1 MDLDLERVKGLLGP
15 NKVTQPIATNQF
27 MQGEKKQVRRPR
39 EHVDIMAMMASVDKQ
54 HHLAVNTRHLHVQM
68 KEHLSAPTPASAHVQ
83 PQPPP
88 PPPPPHRMT
97 ISQPPPPPPPPPRAA
112 MAPMA
117 PMAPMTPMTPMTPP
131 SLAASVDSDG
141 YTTAFFEKH
150 TFLALCLFL
159 IDPNIACNRVEVA
172 AETLS
177 CFLRDLGKNLDN
189 EKNLFKTCG
198 FSRRKNSE
206 DVLNNMKALLASND
220 TDALLLDGSTAAAD
234 VITYA
239 SKLLMKNVC
248 IVDYEAMV
256 RKDYVSNPLAS
267 WVLFKKSEA
276 TGAFSMFH
284 NPDNIL
290 IGVKIEADLV
300 KMGLLTKL
308 IKEAKASYVNKLG
321 KIMGVSKVEL
331 LQKYA

>member
-15 NKVTQPIATNQF
+15 NKVTQPIAMNRF

-54 HHLAVNTRHLHVQM
+54 QHLAVNTRHLHVQM
-68 KEHLSAPTPASAHVQ
+68 KEHLSAPTPAPASASTHVHV
-83 PQPPP
+83 QPPP
-88 PPPPPHRMT
+88 PPPRMT
-97 ISQPPPPPPPPPRAA
+97 ISQPPPPPPPRAA
-112 MAPMA
+112 MAAMA
-117 PMAPMTPMTPMTPP
+117 PP

-150 TFLALCLFL
+150 TFLALCLFM

-198 FSRRKNSE
+198 FSRRKNSA